1 MGLTPPM
8 IRPAAPATRIALALA
23 AVAFAMPAYAYLDP
37 STGSMILSAIVGIF
51 ATVSLALKT
60 YWYKLKA
67 LFRRSP
73 PGAAGP
79 VGRDAGAESPSTPG
93 SRR

>member
-1 MGLTPPM
+1 MTRPTAFAAGLALAVSAGTF
-8 IRPAAPATRIALALA
+8 AAPAH
-23 AVAFAMPAYAYLDP
+23 AYLDP
-37 STGSMILSAIVGIF
+37 STGSMILSAIIGIF

-60 YWYKLKA
+60 YWYRLKS

-79 VGRDAGAESPSTPG
+79 AGHDAGADGPSAAG
-93 SRR
+93 SQR